1 MGTREPRYR
10 VNRSSARRGLVT
22 VRKTK
27 FSMTVPKAMEEALHE
42 EREQRKLNTLQE
54 TIRSILGEYFRAQDD
69 YGGSRASL
77 KR

>member
-1 MGTREPRYR
+1 M
-10 VNRSSARRGLVT
+10 T
-22 VRKTK
+22 VIMTK
-27 FSMTVPKAMEEALHE
+27 FTMSVPKAMEEALHK

-69 YGGSRASL
+69 YGDSRASL